1 MPPISSCKRF
11 LKSPERKAIPAPRNC
26 FPLFC
31 FYSYCTARASACQ
44 YEIVNDF
51 RLFFLLNKKNLLL
64 AIELEVI
71 EAAPGARP
79 GLHGNADRTGAVFDL
94 DVLNLERMPLIPLR
108 ILDICRLHR
117 AACLRKKPVLRL
129 AAAALRRDGERILAV
144 LEPRE
149 PLADLELR
157 CGSSS

>member
-1 MPPISSCKRF
+1 MS
-11 LKSPERKAIPAPRNC
+11 
-26 FPLFC
+26 
-31 FYSYCTARASACQ
+31 
-44 YEIVNDF
+44 
-51 RLFFLLNKKNLLL
+51 LL
-64 AIELEVI
+64 AIELEIVK
-71 EAAPGARP
+71 AAPGARP

-117 AACLRKKPVLRL
+117 AACLRKEPVLRL
-129 AAAALRRDGERILAV
+129 AAALHRDGERILAV

-157 CGSSS
+157 CGSSF